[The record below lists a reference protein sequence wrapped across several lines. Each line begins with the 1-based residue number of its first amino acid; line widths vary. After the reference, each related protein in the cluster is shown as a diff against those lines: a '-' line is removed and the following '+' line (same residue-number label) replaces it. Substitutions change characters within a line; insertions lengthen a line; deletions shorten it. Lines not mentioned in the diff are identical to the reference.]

1 MKTHRRTARIAA
13 MLLAVCT
20 VLMTMPG
27 AAALAAAPAGIAG
40 NGTGGVYIDVNAD
53 PYTYYAQMPTWGQ
66 YAYTREGCAWYAT
79 SRTAELTGQR
89 ISQIYSGVN
98 WYNSQYSRYGFSRG
112 SQIREKSLAC
122 YSGHVSVVEKIE
134 GDRVLVSEGGMAG
147 YSGAENG
154 YTVLRWRDISEMGS
168 VSSSQPDTLLGY
180 VYLTAADTEAPSIS
194 NIRVTDVTR
203 DGYTV
208 SCTVTDHTGVAWVQF
223 PTYYPGESEAVWL
236 TGSVYGNEASVRVS
250 ADREGWYITQIY
262 AGDAAGNIGRSEG
275 AEEIWIDR
283 TGSVIT
289 NIRVENVTSEGYTI
303 GCDIIEDGASA
314 PAGVYFVTW
323 TERNGQ
329 DDLDPDWTRYGAE
342 AVQTGDH
349 TYHAQFQVDR
359 GEYDGEYGL
368 YNTLIYVCDTAG
380 NWSAAGV
387 SGIWVREDNGLP
399 FWDIMSSDW
408 YYDAVQYVYDRGIMT
423 GMDENTFAPDS
434 AVARAQ
440 LALMLHRMEGTP
452 ETENENLFP
461 DVSEGD
467 WYAEAVQWAS
477 EAGIVTG
484 YSNGRFGPAD
494 SVTREQLAAMLYRYA
509 GYLGLDT
516 SVSAPYDQYLDAAGV
531 QDFAKEA
538 MGWAVGAGIISG
550 KYDQTILDPQGNATR
565 AECATMIRRFLE
577 GAA

>member
-40 NGTGGVYIDVNAD
+40 NGTGGVYIDVNVD

-79 SRTAELTGQR
+79 SRAAELTGQR

-509 GYLGLDT
+509 GSPAAGGMAISEFTDAS
-516 SVSAPYDQYLDAAGV
+516 SVSDYATDAVTWALG
-531 QDFAKEA
+531 EGILTG
-538 MGWAVGAGIISG
+538 MGDGTLA
-550 KYDQTILDPQGNATR
+550 PQGTATR
-565 AECATMIRRFLE
+565 AQAAAMLMRFVE
-577 GAA
+577 R